1 MEIPSF
7 IEDHISQIPAL
18 QLLIKLGYRYLT
30 PDEALEARGNRS
42 SNVLLEGILK
52 KQLKEINKIEYKG
65 KEFLFSEANINTA
78 ILALRDLP
86 LQDGFMAA
94 SQAFYD
100 LVTLGKSLEQNILG
114 DKKSFSFKYIDWEH
128 PGNNVYHITEEFS
141 VLRFARTD
149 AYRPDVILFINGI
162 PLVVI
167 ECKSPKIKHP
177 IDQAIEQH
185 LRNQQEDGIRSLYYY
200 SNLVIG
206 LAVNEAKY
214 ATTATSK
221 EFWSVWKEQFKHKEE
236 EHDYQKTLQQIKNAP
251 LPDNDRT
258 VLFKERFRYVLQYFD
273 KLEQRDLTITEQ
285 DKLLYNLCRQDRLLD
300 IMYNFILFDDGVK
313 KITRYQQYFAVK
325 WTLERISK
333 VQPDGKRQGGV
344 IWHTQGSGKSL
355 TMVMLAQ
362 LIAMHPNIKN
372 PKIILVT
379 DRVDLD
385 DQITETFKKCGK
397 PVMNAATGEKLVELL
412 ETNSDAIITT
422 IINKFQSAVTKAKEL
437 FSSNNIFVLVDES
450 HRTQY
455 GTFNVKMQRVFPQAC
470 YIAFTGTPLLK
481 KDKSTAA
488 KFGGIIPGTVYTISD
503 AVEDKAVVPLLYE
516 GRHNIMHVNE
526 KPLDTFFDRVAE
538 PLTEY
543 GKASLKR
550 KFSSQNKVVQ
560 SASFIEN
567 TAWDIVTHF
576 RDNIQGTG
584 FKGQVVAPN
593 KLSAI
598 RYRDSLRDIG
608 KVSVELLISAPD
620 DREGEED
627 AFEESD
633 DKVKAFY
640 NAMMDKYGNQEKYE
654 KAVINSF
661 KKQDDPEII
670 IVVDKLLT
678 GFDAPRN
685 QVLYITRNLRE
696 HTLLQAIARVNRLY
710 PGKDYG
716 YIIDYY
722 GNLENLDDALHTYSG
737 LEEYDPEELIGTLNT
752 IANEI
757 EKLPQVHSEL
767 WDIFKEV
774 KNKYDE
780 PAYEELLSDE
790 AKRHHFYDK
799 LSVYARILKLALSS
813 LEFNNNTPAKQI
825 EKYKKDAEFFLAL
838 RISIKRRYSDE
849 LDYKEYETQVQ
860 KLIDKHITS
869 DGDILRIT
877 DMVNIFDQ
885 KERQAE
891 VEKITGKAAKADH
904 IASRTIKAINIRMNE
919 DPVYYRKLSEMIKKT
934 IEDYHQQRINEA
946 EYLAKAKDFEET
958 FFNGR
963 RDNVPSVIKDNATA
977 IAFYNLTNEE
987 LKDGLVSKPN
997 KLQIAAEIAGSIDDI
1012 VKANVFD
1019 NGHPVIDWQKNDDIK
1034 GKIRIEIDD
1043 LLFETKTKYDLDI
1056 SFDHIDQLI
1065 EECIK
1070 VAETKYRNQW
1080 SIS

>member
-1 MEIPSF
+1 MELPSF
-7 IEDHISQIPAL
+7 KEDHISQIPAL
-18 QLLIKLGYRYLT
+18 QMLMKLGYRYLT
-30 PDEALEARGNRS
+30 PDEALEARANRS
-42 SNVLLEGILK
+42 SNVLLETILK
-52 KQLKEINKIEYKG
+52 KQLKEINTIEYKG
-65 KEFLFSEANINTA
+65 KEFPFSETNINTA

-100 LVTLGKSLEQNILG
+100 LVTLGKSLEQNVLG

-128 PGNNVYHITEEFS
+128 PENNVYHVTEEYS
-141 VLRFARTD
+141 VLRFERTD
-149 AYRPDVILFINGI
+149 TYRPDVILFINGI
-162 PLVVI
+162 PMVII

-206 LAVNEAKY
+206 LAVNEARY

-221 EFWSVWKEQFKHKEE
+221 EFWSVWKEQFQHKEE
-236 EHDYQKTLQQIKNAP
+236 EQDYLQSLQRLKNAP
-251 LPDNDRT
+251 LPNNDRT
-258 VLFKERFRYVLQYFD
+258 VLFKERFQNVLQYFNQ
-273 KLEQRDLTITEQ
+273 LEQEDLTITEQ
-285 DKLLYNLCRQDRLLD
+285 DKMLYNLCRPDRLLD
-300 IMYNFILFDDGVK
+300 IMYHFILFDDGVK

-325 WTLERISK
+325 RTLERINK
-333 VQPDGKRQGGV
+333 IQPDGKRLGGV

-362 LIAMHPNIKN
+362 LIAMEPNIKN
-372 PKIILVT
+372 PKIVLVT

-422 IINKFQSAVTKAKEL
+422 IINKFQSAVSKAKDV

-455 GTFNVKMQRVFPQAC
+455 GTFNVKMQKVFPQAC

-516 GRHNIMHVNE
+516 GRHNIMQVNE
-526 KPLDTFFDRVAE
+526 KPLDTFFDRVSE
-538 PLTEY
+538 PLTDY
-543 GKASLKR
+543 GKSSLKR
-550 KFSSQNKVVQ
+550 KFSSRNKIVQ
-560 SASFIEN
+560 SSSFIEN
-567 TAWDIVTHF
+567 TAWDIVKHF
-576 RDNIQGTG
+576 TDNIQGTG
-584 FKGQVVAPN
+584 FKGQLVAPN

-598 RYRDSLRDIG
+598 RYRDAFKDIG
-608 KVSVELLISAPD
+608 RVSVELLISALD

-661 KKQDDPEII
+661 KKQDEPEII

-685 QVLYITRNLRE
+685 QVLYLTRNLRE

-722 GNLENLDDALHTYSG
+722 GNLENLDDALHTYAG
-737 LEEYDPEELIGTLNT
+737 LEEYDAEELIGTLTNIT
-752 IANEI
+752 KEI
-757 EKLPQVHSEL
+757 EKLPQAHSEL
-767 WDIFKEV
+767 WDLFKEV

-790 AKRHHFYDK
+790 AKRHNFYDK
-799 LSVYARILKLALSS
+799 LSVYLRVLKLALSS
-813 LEFNNNTPAKQI
+813 LEFNNNTPEKQI
-825 EKYKKDAEFFLAL
+825 EKYRKDAAFFLAL
-838 RISIKRRYSDE
+838 RVSVKRRYSDE
-849 LDYKEYETQVQ
+849 LDYKEYEAQVQ

-869 DGDILRIT
+869 DGDVLKIT
-877 DMVNIFDQ
+877 DLVNIFD
-885 KERQAE
+885 KEERQAE
-891 VEKITGKAAKADH
+891 LEKLTGKAAKADH
-904 IASRTIKAINIRMNE
+904 IASRTLKAISIKWYD
-919 DPVYYRKLSEMIKKT
+919 DPVESKRLSELIKKT

-946 EYLAKAKDFEET
+946 EYLAKTIDLEDM

-963 RDNVPSVIKDNATA
+963 RNNVPSIIKDNSTA
-977 IAFYNLTNEE
+977 IAFYNLASEEFKDCLASKTNRI
-987 LKDGLVSKPN
+987 D
-997 KLQIAAEIAGSIDDI
+997 IAAEIASGIDSV
-1012 VKANVFD
+1012 VKSNVFD
-1019 NGHPVIDWQKNDDIK
+1019 SGHPVIDWQKNDDIK
-1034 GKIRIEIDD
+1034 GKMRIEIDD
-1043 LLFETKTKYDLDI
+1043 LLFEFKTKYDLEI
-1056 SFDHIDQLI
+1056 SFGQIDQLI
-1065 EECIK
+1065 AECIK
-1070 VAETKYRNQW
+1070 VAETKYK
-1080 SIS
+1080 S